1 MKNIPTKRRKP
12 TAGSRIIESLREAV
26 DWAEGKDVSV
36 RVTTN
41 GHTLRQNL
49 EATESHNS
57 STLAPQA
64 GIRKNIAANIK

>member
-12 TAGSRIIESLREAV
+12 SAGSRIIASLREAV

-41 GHTLRQNL
+41 GPTLRQNL